1 MDDDLDKLAQQD
13 NPALVLAHLIEENE
27 DRAPTD
33 RQGFLPIETNWFDR
47 VFISV
52 VLWVALSLFW
62 FRFLEP
68 LGLSIWLC
76 VAISAIAA
84 VIIIR
89 KG

>member
-1 MDDDLDKLAQQD
+1 MDDDLEKAALQD
-13 NPALVLAHLIEENE
+13 NPALVLARLIEENE
-27 DRAPTD
+27 AATPGI

-76 VAISAIAA
+76 LAISVIAA
-84 VIIIR
+84 IYIIR

>member
-1 MDDDLDKLAQQD
+1 MDDDLEKAALQD
-13 NPALVLAHLIEENE
+13 NPALVLARLIEENE
-27 DRAPTD
+27 AATPGI

-76 VAISAIAA
+76 TAISLIAA
-84 VIIIR
+84 IYIIR

>member
-1 MDDDLDKLAQQD
+1 MDDDLDKLAETE

-27 DRAPTD
+27 ERTPGI

-76 VAISAIAA
+76 TALSLIAA
-84 VIIIR
+84 IYIIR

>member
-1 MDDDLDKLAQQD
+1 MDEDLEKAALQE
-13 NPALVLAHLIEENE
+13 NPALVLGKLIAENE
-27 DRAPTD
+27 ERAPAI

-76 VAISAIAA
+76 LAISLVAA

>member
-1 MDDDLDKLAQQD
+1 MDEDLEKAALQE
-13 NPALVLAHLIEENE
+13 NPALVLGKLIAENE
-27 DRAPTD
+27 ERAPAI
-33 RQGFLPIETNWFDR
+33 RHGFLPIETNWFDR

-76 VAISAIAA
+76 LAISLVAA

>member
-1 MDDDLDKLAQQD
+1 MDDDLEKAAMQD
-13 NPALVLAHLIEENE
+13 NPALVLAKLIEENE
-27 DRAPTD
+27 DRTPGI

-76 VAISAIAA
+76 TALSLIAA
-84 VIIIR
+84 IYIIR

>member
-1 MDDDLDKLAQQD
+1 MDDDLEKAALQD
-13 NPALVLAHLIEENE
+13 NPALVLARLIEENE
-27 DRAPTD
+27 AATPGI

-76 VAISAIAA
+76 TALSLIAA
-84 VIIIR
+84 IYIIR

>member
-1 MDDDLDKLAQQD
+1 MDDDLEKAAMQD

-27 DRAPTD
+27 ERTPGI

-62 FRFLEP
+62 FRLLEP

-76 VAISAIAA
+76 LGLSVIAA
-84 VIIIR
+84 IFIIR

>member
-1 MDDDLDKLAQQD
+1 MDDDLVKAAMQD
-13 NPALVLAHLIEENE
+13 NPALVLARLIEENE
-27 DRAPTD
+27 DRPPAI

-76 VAISAIAA
+76 LAISLIAA
-84 VIIIR
+84 IFIIR